1 MSNNSGIALR
11 NNSSPIDLVGK
22 CNGRHVN
29 CNAFVDRYN
38 NLKTSGELTQELF
51 IKYLIYLNTNGSYN
65 SCISSYNNAS
75 YQKIINFIS
84 ENCSKFIIEPK
95 ILGQVISGM
104 SDSQLLTVLKFQVS
118 KDPIYIDKII
128 GVEIPNNGYGGY
140 NNNSFISTIVTNYNS
155 KKDSSKY
162 IFNLI
167 PVKQFLSILN
177 KFKSNISTNNEE
189 LFSYYIKNN
198 CKTIDNSTSLN
209 LINNLPY
216 RSTIINE
223 LFKIIANNPIDNKI
237 KIEILNKAIDNIDKN
252 LIMTI
257 LETCKDI
264 TPTIEMVDSLTRR
277 VYPNSSAMGASN
289 SKIIADII
297 DIFVI
302 YGMKITR
309 EIVIKLLNKTCYIN
323 NIEKYGIKIDEEIL
337 QISSNYSY
345 YPYKFDIKPP
355 KSVLMKECSKTNNLE
370 TLKKLKESGGVF
382 TTECLIEAC
391 RNRNNG
397 KCIKYLVNDCEVKS
411 NDECIK
417 IFQET
422 YHIEALD
429 FIIKGY
435 NPEKKTNEK
444 TIKTF
449 ELDQSSTLIVE
460 PRDIKIENEL
470 DYKLKNKIKKF
481 FDHKKKTIKYL
492 EVYELMLK
500 YLINKKLIIGNYFII
515 NDELSVILKLE
526 TSSLLHID
534 QIKNIITY
542 FIDIADSD

>member
-1 MSNNSGIALR
+1 MSNNSGVALK
-11 NNSSPIDLVGK
+11 NNPVDLIGK

-38 NLKTSGELTQELF
+38 NPKTSGELTQELF
-51 IKYLIYLNTNGSYN
+51 IKYLTYLNTNGSYN
-65 SCISSYNNAS
+65 SCINSYNNGS

-84 ENCSKFIIEPK
+84 ENCLKFLIEPK
-95 ILGQVISGM
+95 LVGHIMTAM
-104 SDSQLLTVLKFQVS
+104 SDTQLLAVLKFQVS
-118 KDPIYIDKII
+118 KDSSYIDKII

-140 NNNSFISTIVTNYNS
+140 NNNTFISTIVTNYNS
-155 KKDSSKY
+155 KKDSSKFV
-162 IFNLI
+162 FNLI

-177 KFKSNISTNNEE
+177 KFKSNISTTNEE

-198 CKTIDNSTSLN
+198 CKIMDNATCLS

-216 RSTIINE
+216 RSSIISE
-223 LFKIIANNPIDNKI
+223 LFKIISNNTMDIKI
-237 KIEILNKAIDNIDKN
+237 KTEILNKAIDNIDKN

-264 TPTIEMVDSLTRR
+264 TPTVEMVDSLTRR

-337 QISSNYSY
+337 QICSNYSY

-355 KSVLMKECSKTNNLE
+355 KSVLIKECSKNNNLE

-382 TTECLIEAC
+382 TTDCLIEAC
-391 RNRNNG
+391 KNRNNG

-417 IFQET
+417 VFQET

-435 NPEKKTNEK
+435 NTEKINQK
-444 TIKTF
+444 TIKNF
-449 ELDQSSTLIVE
+449 ELDQNSTLVVE
-460 PRDIKIENEL
+460 PREVKIENEI

-481 FDHKKKTIKYL
+481 FDYKKKTIKYL

-515 NDELSVILKLE
+515 NDELSAILKLE
-526 TSSLLHID
+526 TSSILHID

-542 FIDIADSD
+542 FIDVADSN